1 MMKKYYIL
9 VFKLL
14 SLFLGQSSYAIGQGD
29 YGYDDNYGTNWWHD
43 VKPILNIMEQMLK
56 NMITGVTIKRHIPK
70 ISQN

>member
-1 MMKKYYIL
+1 MKKYYIL

-43 VKPILNIMEQMLK
+43 VKPILNIME
-56 NMITGVTIKRHIPK
+56 
-70 ISQN
+70 